1 MADMVDRRRILSVMN
16 LWLASRAGM
25 LAIFGFLG
33 ALNPWIILVA
43 VFCAGAGFSFYA
55 PAWSALVP
63 EIVSPA
69 GLPSAGTLGGLQLN
83 LSGIIGPAIGGFL
96 LIEFGA
102 PGVFVLNAFC
112 FLLVTAAVL

>member
-16 LWLASRAGM
+16 LWLASCAGM

-43 VFCAGAGFSFYA
+43 AFCAGAGFSFYS

-69 GLPSAGTLGGLQLN
+69 ELPWAVTLGGLQLN
-83 LSGIIGPAIGGFL
+83 PSVIIGPAIVGLLLMGFGG
-96 LIEFGA
+96 
-102 PGVFVLNAFC
+102 PVVFVINAF
-112 FLLVTAAVL
+112 